1 MDMVERVA
9 RAMISAG
16 QERERQRLVGV
27 PYVSDFY
34 ATPWEE
40 APIEAREEWLA
51 NARAAIE
58 AMRDPTPKMLAAAGK
73 ALSPDRRPTDK
84 WISVKAKH
92 GLRYR
97 SMIDAALSPSV
108 ETR

>member
-9 RAMISAG
+9 RAMVTAG
-16 QERERQRLVGV
+16 QERERQRVLDM
-27 PYVSDFY
+27 PYVLDFY

-40 APIEAREEWLA
+40 TPAEFRDEWLA

-58 AMRDPTPKMLAAAGK
+58 AMRDPAPKMLAAACK
-73 ALSPDRRPTDK
+73 ALSPERRPTDK

-97 SMIDAALSPSV
+97 SMIDAALSQQKD
-108 ETR
+108 